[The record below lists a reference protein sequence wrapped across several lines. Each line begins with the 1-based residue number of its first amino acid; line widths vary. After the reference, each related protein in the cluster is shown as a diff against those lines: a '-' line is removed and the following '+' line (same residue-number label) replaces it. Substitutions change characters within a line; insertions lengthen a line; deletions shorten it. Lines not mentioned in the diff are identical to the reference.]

1 MEHNVDNPI
10 CNAVINA
17 TFFRKAFMAMQQQQQ
32 QKQQQFICIPN
43 YKWYLHIKKTKK
55 KKKV

>member
-1 MEHNVDNPI
+1 LVV
-10 CNAVINA
+10 CNAVKNA
-17 TFFRKAFMAMQQQQQ
+17 AFFRKPFMAMQQQQQ
-32 QKQQQFICIPN
+32 QQQQFICIPN